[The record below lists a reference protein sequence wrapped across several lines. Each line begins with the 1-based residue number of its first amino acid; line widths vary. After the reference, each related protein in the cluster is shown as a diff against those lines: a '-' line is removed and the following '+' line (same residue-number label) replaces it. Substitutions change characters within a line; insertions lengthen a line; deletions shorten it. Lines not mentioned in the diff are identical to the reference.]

1 MFNKIKSYLINDWK
15 VAYKYVSIQLT
26 ALLGLIAL
34 AEPYMPQLQQY
45 LPAKFV
51 PIACGLIIFARL
63 IQQRSVAKSVQ

>member
-1 MFNKIKSYLINDWK
+1 MWAKIKSYLINDWK

-51 PIACGLIIFARL
+51 PIACLVIIAARV
-63 IQQRSVAKSVQ
+63 IQQKAVAKSVQ